1 TSRLRLAISSVQT
14 FIQRCLLN
22 LENANNGHPELNV
35 APSAIDA
42 DQVKWRNRFRVWGA
56 NREIFLFP
64 ENWMEPELRLDKSDL
79 FQAWEAVNP
88 NIEGDHIVLAVW
100 RGRLNVFWV
109 TFIPQPQAPS
119 SGGSGQSGAVSDLT
133 FAQMANVASAASAQR
148 RYQLQLHWS
157 EYFQGKW

>member
-1 TSRLRLAISSVQT
+1 QKKRDALVAYLLNALGLESSNQLFEYFLVDPGMEPVVQTSRLRLAISSVPT

-79 FQAWEAVNP
+79 FQAL
-88 NIEGDHIVLAVW
+88 EGTLLQGD
-100 RGRLNVFWV
+100 V
-109 TFIPQPQAPS
+109 TN
-119 SGGSGQSGAVSDLT
+119 DL
-133 FAQMANVASAASAQR
+133 
-148 RYQLQLHWS
+148 
-157 EYFQGKW
+157 